1 MVKLNPKTLPSM
13 DQIKAEKARRHF
25 YDFCQWMDPEFFTP
39 AKWYLVIICKY
50 LEMLAY
56 GIISKLIISM
66 PPRAGKSY
74 TVSLFHAWI
83 IGKWP
88 EQSSMRNS
96 YAADL
101 AEKFS
106 YNIRDF
112 VQRDKYLQVFPG
124 VELKKD
130 KKAVSDW
137 AITKAKDTT
146 YFCAGVGGPITGKG
160 CGKVGT
166 LDDPIKNIE
175 EALSPTVLENVW
187 NWYTSTHKARFE
199 KGCAELHVATRW
211 SRKDPIGQIL
221 EDKQGV
227 PVEPYVER
235 YGDWYSISIP
245 AIIDGV
251 TFCDEIK
258 TTEEYEELK
267 ALNED
272 FIWEA
277 EFMQNPVESKGL
289 LYPVEQLKRFGMV
302 DLASKIPDAIVGYT
316 DTADQGD
323 DYLCSV
329 IGKRYKMHTYITD
342 VVFTQEGVEITEPFV
357 AEMITRTRADVMK
370 VESNSGGKSFS
381 TNVRKL
387 IKDKSPC
394 SVVFEPNTQNK
405 ETRILMSAGY
415 VKEYFYFRDDYALGS
430 DYDKFMRQ
438 LTSYVRIGK
447 NKHDDAP
454 DAITGLADYMKA
466 HVYKP
471 EGDKKIKDGGT
482 YAYGELLLMGFK
494 DYQIRRMV
502 RDGQIKVI
510 GRKK

>member
-1 MVKLNPKTLPSM
+1 MKKQKQSLPSM

-25 YDFCQWMDPEFFTP
+25 YDFCLWMDPEFFTP

-56 GIISKLIISM
+56 GIILKLIISLS
-66 PPRAGKSY
+66 PRAGKSY

-112 VQRDKYLQVFPG
+112 IQRDKYRMVFPD

-137 AITKAKDTT
+137 AITKAKDST

-211 SRKDPIGQIL
+211 SKKDPIGQIL
-221 EDKQGV
+221 EDKKGV

-245 AIIDGV
+245 AIINGE

-258 TTEEYEELK
+258 TTEEYHELK

-277 EFMQNPVESKGL
+277 EFMQSPVESKGL
-289 LYPVEQLKRFGMV
+289 LYPIEQLKRFGMV

-316 DTADQGD
+316 DPADQGD
-323 DYLCSV
+323 DYTCSV
-329 IGKRYKMHTYITD
+329 IGKRFGEYTYITD
-342 VVFTQEGVEITEPFV
+342 VLFTQEGVEITEPLTAQLIIDTCV
-357 AEMITRTRADVMK
+357 DNMK
-370 VESNSGGKSFS
+370 VESNAGGKSFA
-381 TNVRKL
+381 TNVGKL
-387 IKDKSPC
+387 TKGKSPC
-394 SVVFEPNTQNK
+394 IVSFEPNTQHK
-405 ETRILMSAGY
+405 ETRILMGAGY
-415 VKEYFYFRDDYALGS
+415 VKEYFFFRDDYAMGS

-438 LTSYVRIGK
+438 LTSYVRMGK
-447 NKHDDAP
+447 NKYDDAC
-454 DAITGLADYMKA
+454 DAVTGLANYVKA
-466 HVYKP
+466 HHFKP
-471 EGDKKIKDGGT
+471 EEKSKIIGGGT

-494 DYQIRRMV
+494 DHQIRKMV